1 MIDFIIEW
9 IVALLAH
16 VLGHLRW
23 WVVLPI
29 LLVVALIILCCVV

>member
-9 IVALLAH
+9 IVDLLAH
-16 VLGHLRW
+16 ALGRLRW

>member
-9 IVALLAH
+9 IVDLLAH
-16 VLGHLRW
+16 ALGCLRW